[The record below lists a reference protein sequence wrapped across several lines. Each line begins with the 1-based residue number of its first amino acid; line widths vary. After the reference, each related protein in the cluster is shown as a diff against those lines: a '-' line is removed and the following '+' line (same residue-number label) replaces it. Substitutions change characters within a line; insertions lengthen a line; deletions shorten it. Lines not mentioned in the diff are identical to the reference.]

1 MNARARLCRR
11 HVLAAPREVDRLG
24 TVVINGQTVDLDE
37 TAPKPPVGVGAPD
50 PAPTGPHPQDPR

>member
-24 TVVINGQTVDLDE
+24 TVVINGQEVDLD

-50 PAPTGPHPQDPR
+50 SAPTGPHP